1 MLGLPRTTE
10 IKKII
15 AKNLIFS
22 KFQMNAKAKDRFD
35 ADIKRITLTNEVS
48 ANTIAIAEGKQ
59 VSAFYAVH
67 VLLKRREYDERN
79 IVLLSKLIPQNMLF
93 ILDYDGT
100 AQLAVYRAKLLT
112 SEWMPVEYLAVKLVG
127 LDLDALWENI
137 IVQVGQIEIAD
148 GRTLDEQIQA
158 DEERAKLEKRITQ
171 LEKQSRREK
180 QPSKRFEL
188 HRKVQECK
196 KELEGLYSK

>member
-15 AKNLIFS
+15 AKNLFFS
-22 KFQMNAKAKDRFD
+22 KFQMNTQAKDRFD
-35 ADIKRITLTNEVS
+35 TDIKRITLTNEVS
-48 ANTIAIAEGKQ
+48 ANTVTVAEGKQ

-67 VLLKRREYDERN
+67 VVLKHKEYDERN

-93 ILDYDGT
+93 ILDCDGT
-100 AQLAVYRAKLLT
+100 AQMAVYRAKLLV
-112 SEWMPVEYLAVKLVG
+112 SEWMPIENLAVRLVG

-137 IVQVGQIEIAD
+137 IVQVGQIEIAE
-148 GRTLDEQIQA
+148 GRTLDEQMRV
-158 DEERAKLEKRITQ
+158 DEDRAKLEKRIAQ
-171 LEKQSRREK
+171 LEKQARREK

-188 HRKVQECK
+188 HQQILKLK
-196 KELEGLYSK
+196 KEVEDIG

>member
-22 KFQMNAKAKDRFD
+22 KFQMNTQAKDRFD

-48 ANTIAIAEGKQ
+48 ANTIAIAEGNQ

-67 VLLKRREYDERN
+67 VAMKRKEYDERN

-93 ILDYDGT
+93 ILDYDGM

-112 SEWMPVEYLAVKLVG
+112 SEWMPVEDLAVRLVG

-158 DEERAKLEKRITQ
+158 DEDRAKLERRIAQ
-171 LEKQSRREK
+171 LEKQAKREK

-188 HRKVQECK
+188 HQQILKL
-196 KELEGLYSK
+196 KEALNHGV

>member
-22 KFQMNAKAKDRFD
+22 KFQMNTQAKDRFD

-48 ANTIAIAEGKQ
+48 ANTIAIAEGNQ

-67 VLLKRREYDERN
+67 VAMKRKEYDERN

-93 ILDYDGT
+93 ILDYDGM
-100 AQLAVYRAKLLT
+100 AQLAVYRAKLLP
-112 SEWMPVEYLAVKLVG
+112 SEWMPVEDLTIKLVG

-137 IVQVGQIEIAD
+137 IVQVGQIKIAD

-158 DEERAKLEKRITQ
+158 DEERAKLEKRIAQ
-171 LEKQSRREK
+171 LDKQAKREK

-188 HRKVQECK
+188 HQQILKLK
-196 KELEGLYSK
+196 KEAESFG